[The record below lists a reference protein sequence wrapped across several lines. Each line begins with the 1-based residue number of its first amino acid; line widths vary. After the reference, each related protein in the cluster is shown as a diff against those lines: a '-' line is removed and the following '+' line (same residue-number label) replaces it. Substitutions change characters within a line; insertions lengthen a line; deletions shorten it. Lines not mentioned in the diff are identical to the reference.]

1 MLKCYMHILEE
12 RVFFIEVIL
21 GVAALGK
28 DTSKA
33 IYRQTS

>member
-1 MLKCYMHILEE
+1 MHILEE